1 MKKIFF
7 VIVCFAFI
15 SANAQTADEVIQ
27 KYAKAMGGLS
37 SFNAIKTMRM
47 TGTVKVQGMEL
58 PITVQVINGKASRT
72 DVDAMGQMVIKS
84 YKDGKGWKIDP
95 FSGAPTATDMTNDE
109 LIEAKGQCMIAS
121 QLMDYKARGHKV
133 ELQGQEDVDG
143 IKAHKIKL
151 TNKDDSKVTTY
162 FISVAD
168 NTLIKSVI
176 TREMQGQ
183 QMEVENY
190 SSDIKEYSGI
200 KFPMT
205 RTQKVQG
212 QVLQEV
218 KITLVEVNV
227 AIDEKAF
234 DKPQ

>member
-1 MKKIFF
+1 M
-7 VIVCFAFI
+7 IVSFAFI
-15 SANAQTADEVIQ
+15 STNAQTADEVVQ
-27 KYAKAMGGLS
+27 KHTKAMGGLS
-37 SFNAIKTMRM
+37 AFNAIKTIRM

-58 PITVQVINGKASRT
+58 PITVQVINGKAVRT
-72 DVDAMGQMVIKS
+72 DVDAMGQSVIKS

-95 FSGAPTATDMTNDE
+95 FSGVATATDMTNEE
-109 LIEAKGQCMIAS
+109 LIDSRGQTRLAN

-133 ELQGQEDVDG
+133 ELQGQEDVEG
-143 IKAHKIKL
+143 IKCYKIKL

-162 FISVAD
+162 YISVAD
-168 NTLIKSVI
+168 NTLVKSV
-176 TREMQGQ
+176 TARDMQGQ
-183 QMEVENY
+183 QVEVETY
-190 SSDIKEYSGI
+190 SSDIKEHGGI

-212 QVLQEV
+212 QVLQEI
-218 KITLVEVNV
+218 KLTLVELNV

>member
-1 MKKIFF
+1 MKKIVFAF
-7 VIVCFAFI
+7 LTFAFI
-15 SANAQTADEVIQ
+15 STNAQTADEVIQ

-37 SFNAIKTMRM
+37 AFNAIKTLRM

-58 PITVQVINGKASRT
+58 PLTVQVINGKAVRT
-72 DVDAMGQMVIKS
+72 DVDAMGQSVIKS

-95 FSGAPTATDMTNDE
+95 FSGAPAVTDMTNDE
-109 LIEAKGQCMIAS
+109 LIDSKGQSMIAN

-143 IKAHKIKL
+143 IKCYKIKL

-168 NTLIKSVI
+168 NTLLKSVNI
-176 TREMQGQ
+176 RDIQGQ
-183 QMEVENY
+183 QIEVENY
-190 SSDIKEYSGI
+190 ASDIKEFGSI

-212 QVLQEV
+212 QVFQEI
-218 KITLVEVNV
+218 KMTLVELNV
-227 AIDEKAF
+227 VIDDKVF
-234 DKPQ
+234 DKQQ